1 MSGCIYRIYNVENGK
16 CYIGQTQFANP
27 MRRFSVHLNHS
38 RNGSAYAIHAAL
50 RKYPIESFIV
60 ELICNVP
67 YSALNNMEAYFAEQY
82 SSYVWDSPGG
92 YNMVWCGGSK
102 VARCGI
108 KMPASTKTAI
118 MSSRVG
124 SKHTDASK
132 QRMSAALKGR
142 VLSPETIAKSASSRT
157 GRKLSD
163 ETKAKIAEKARGRI
177 ISPEQRAKI
186 SASLTGRKGHKHSE
200 ETRARMTERMMG
212 NKLSDESIAKM
223 IATKKSRS
231 QK

>member
-1 MSGCIYRIYNVENGK
+1 MSGCVYRIHNLENGK
-16 CYIGQTQFANP
+16 CYIGQTRFANP
-27 MRRFSVHLNHS
+27 LRRFSVHLNES
-38 RNGSAYAIHAAL
+38 RKGSAYALHAAL
-50 RKYPIESFIV
+50 RKYPIESFKV
-60 ELICNVP
+60 DTLCVVP
-67 YSALNNMEAYFAEQY
+67 YLALNNMEAYFAEQY

-108 KMPASTKTAI
+108 KMPESTKTAI
-118 MSSRVG
+118 VSSRVG
-124 SKHTDASK
+124 SKHTDVSK

-142 VLSPETIAKSASSRT
+142 VLSPETIAKSAESRK
-157 GRKLSD
+157 GRRLSD

-186 SASLTGRKGHKHSE
+186 SATLTGRVGHKQSE
-200 ETRARMTERMMG
+200 ETRAKMSERMMG

-223 IATKKSRS
+223 IATKKARS

>member
-1 MSGCIYRIYNVENGK
+1 MSGCIYLIRNNENGK
-16 CYIGQTQFANP
+16 HYVGQTRFTNP
-27 MRRFSVHLNHS
+27 MRRFSVHLNSS
-38 RNGSAYAIHAAL
+38 RNGSTYALHAAL
-50 RKYPIESFIV
+50 RKYPIDIFTV
-60 ELICNVP
+60 ETLCLVP
-67 YSALNNMEAYFAEQY
+67 YSALNNMESYFAEQY

-108 KMPASTKTAI
+108 KMPDTTKAAI
-118 MSSRVG
+118 LSSRTG

-142 VLSPETIAKSASSRT
+142 VLSPETIAKSAASRI

-163 ETKAKIAEKARGRI
+163 ETRAKISEKARGRI
-177 ISPEQRAKI
+177 ITTEQRAKI
-186 SASLTGRKGHKHSE
+186 SATLTGRPGHKHSE
-200 ETRARMTERMMG
+200 ETRLRMSERMLG

-223 IATKKSRS
+223 IETKKARS
-231 QK
+231 HK